1 MGTFSGTA
9 LAQSAP
15 LVRTIAKHLV
25 MQTNDGGCDPT
36 TCQVDYTLQ
45 CPAGYI
51 ASAYWVSLQ
60 YPFDVNVELARDLID
75 SSKRVISRTSLS
87 STAPLMGGG
96 YAVSY
101 ENEEHHLK
109 EAEAI
114 MTCLATAATTDNTLT
129 LVKASATIGKLASS
143 TITAFCPA
151 EFPVALGGFSNAD
164 GRVYLLDQGGAPVWG
179 TSSNPTSLANLP
191 DGQTGP
197 PTGWQVKLLQ
207 Q

>member
-1 MGTFSGTA
+1 MRWVVASLLVLMVTFSDTA

-75 SSKRVISRTSLS
+75 SSTTQNRGNRIV
-87 STAPLMGGG
+87 
-96 YAVSY
+96 
-101 ENEEHHLK
+101 
-109 EAEAI
+109 AI
-114 MTCLATAATTDNTLT
+114 Q
-129 LVKASATIGKLASS
+129 K
-143 TITAFCPA
+143 
-151 EFPVALGGFSNAD
+151 
-164 GRVYLLDQGGAPVWG
+164 
-179 TSSNPTSLANLP
+179 PTHIWRA
-191 DGQTGP
+191 
-197 PTGWQVKLLQ
+197 
-207 Q
+207 